1 MKLEKV
7 EFGENQNYSSIRPS
21 IDTPAFNLIDMVLY
35 DIDEQRVNRTYSNMF
50 HKRIN
55 SSLNYFK
62 AIFSWSFIKKEENL

>member
-35 DIDEQRVNRTYSNMF
+35 DIDEQ
-50 HKRIN
+50 KGQ
-55 SSLNYFK
+55 
-62 AIFSWSFIKKEENL
+62 